1 MGASTKL
8 STPFLQIAV
17 CGLERLGS
25 KQLVAAARD
34 SANTTPRCFPKR
46 NFYPKLSIGK
56 IQNALRLD
64 GRIFP
69 TKGEDKNFVLN
80 GKHQSFVYGTVPSGG

>member
-1 MGASTKL
+1 MQSPL
-8 STPFLQIAV
+8 RFQIAV
-17 CGLERLGS
+17 YQFVSSRS
-25 KQLVAAARD
+25 KQLFAAARG

-46 NFYPKLSIGK
+46 NFYPQLSIGK

-80 GKHQSFVYGTVPSGG
+80 GNHQSFVYGTATSDG